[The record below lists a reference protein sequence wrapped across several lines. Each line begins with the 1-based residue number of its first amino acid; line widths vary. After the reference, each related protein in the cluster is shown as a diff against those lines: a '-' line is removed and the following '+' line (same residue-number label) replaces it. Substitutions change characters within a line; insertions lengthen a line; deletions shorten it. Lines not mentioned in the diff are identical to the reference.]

1 MVSTIDKEDVLN
13 IAQSINKELTE
24 KQVNKVLHL
33 YQHEEECD
41 TTATWDLIVENCI
54 YQVLN
59 EN

>member
-24 KQVNKVLHL
+24 EQVNKVLHL

-41 TTATWDLIVENCI
+41 TTSTWDLIVENCI